1 MHQENYKKF
10 VSNSCKYVIIIISL
24 YTARNQGLVDNKKMD
39 VKKN

>member
-24 YTARNQGLVDNKKMD
+24 YTTRNQGLVDNKKMD
-39 VKKN
+39 MKKN